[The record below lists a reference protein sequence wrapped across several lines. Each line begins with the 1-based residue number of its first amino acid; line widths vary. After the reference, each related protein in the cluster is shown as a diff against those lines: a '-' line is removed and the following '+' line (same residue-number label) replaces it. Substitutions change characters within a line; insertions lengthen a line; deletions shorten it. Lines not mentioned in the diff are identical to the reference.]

1 MGAGDWL
8 IAAGEA
14 RALHE
19 ATGKNVAIVDVRGR
33 AQWVDLWNG
42 VPYIVPRVEPGC
54 LTIRNTSGVRP
65 YIAMKTP
72 SRWRWKPYQPTP
84 AQVFLTLDEQRF
96 AQDYAGLVMIEP
108 NVKQIG
114 HTNKAWIWER
124 WQDLVNALP
133 GTTFVQCLQGGT
145 RALAGDNVRHVLTL
159 TFRDAMAVLA
169 KSRALVS
176 TEGGL
181 MHAAAAVGTPAVILW
196 SEFISPEITGYKMH
210 RNLRHAGNPCGMRLN
225 CPSCRRS
232 MAAITVG
239 EVADALKDV
248 LHEASDRLVV
258 SQR

>member
-1 MGAGDWL
+1 MGMGDWL
-8 IAAGEA
+8 LAAGEA

-19 ATGKNVAIVDVRGR
+19 ATGKDVAIVDARGR

-42 VPYIVPRVEPGC
+42 VPYILPRVVPGC
-54 LTIRNTSGVRP
+54 LTVLNTSGMRP

-72 SRWRWKPYQPTP
+72 ARWRWKPYQPKP
-84 AQVFLTLDEQRF
+84 AEVRFSLDEQRL
-96 AQDYAGLVMIEP
+96 ADQHRGHVMIEP

-114 HTNKAWIWER
+114 HTNKAWLWER
-124 WQDLVNALP
+124 WQELVLSMP

-159 TFRDAMAVLA
+159 TFRDAMAVL
-169 KSRALVS
+169 SQSTALVT

-181 MHAAAAVGTPAVILW
+181 MHAAAAVGVRAVVLW

-225 CPSCRRS
+225 CPGCRRS

-239 EVADALKDV
+239 EVADALKEV
-248 LHEASDRLVV
+248 LACRDTKT
-258 SQR
+258 QTCA